1 MRYIGVLNVTF
12 RKAPKKKKQKKD
24 IDNDSVETSVRNT
37 DDGVETSA
45 TTPAMS
51 DINNTTSLPIGPE
64 PTKGPNS
71 VTASENGSGN
81 PAPPLPQVVF
91 ENNRH
96 IIPENLFKFSTSAP
110 SYPSKP
116 CVNSE
121 ISSGMEGEVGPVS
134 DGGGTGGAVVKGM
147 NTGGSCN
154 QRPAPKSLS
163 SWGATSV
170 NRKLQEQVLRE
181 VFGAPPVHNH
191 HHSHGSHSRSRSHH
205 NSHHHRHQHDS
216 SCGGGQSSPCN
227 RSSLR
232 RSSADLGSSHSYGS
246 TPTDRKIKFLRDDAD
261 RKYASSTDIRE
272 FSKNGAGDLNDSGL
286 PERPSTASLD
296 VRGFRK
302 DGGFEGGLSRRQ
314 SSGSMRR
321 RAKKRVSLSPHG
333 DFGVEDDGYGG
344 DREDEVF
351 KMDEDDA
358 VPGKKSWAEQC
369 MSRRPSPA
377 AIAEAIRPPPEL
389 PPPESQIAT
398 SPATASPATTN
409 PTIVD
414 PATNPP
420 QPTNPEA
427 VAVDTETQQQ
437 LPEPPSERVE
447 HFLLLED
454 LTAGMRRPCVL
465 DLKMGTR
472 QYGIEASEKK
482 RQSQAN
488 KCALTTSRNLGVRLC
503 GMQVWNAKSNSYIF
517 EDKYF
522 GRDLKAGRE
531 FQSALTRFLHDGQAE
546 KSILRH
552 IPTILEKLC
561 ALEVMIRGL
570 PGYRFYA
577 SSLLMLYD
585 GMDHDRQIDLKIVDF
600 ANCVTA
606 EDPLPPFATCP
617 PKDPIGI
624 DRGYLRGLRTLQRYI
639 QSIWRDAKGDE
650 WVERGEE
657 GHVGGGHERGEISSE
672 WDIMEDLG
680 EVST

>member
-1 MRYIGVLNVTF
+1 M
-12 RKAPKKKKQKKD
+12 
-24 IDNDSVETSVRNT
+24 
-37 DDGVETSA
+37 
-45 TTPAMS
+45 
-51 DINNTTSLPIGPE
+51 TTSG
-64 PTKGPNS
+64 
-71 VTASENGSGN
+71 NGSGN
-81 PAPPLPQVVF
+81 LAPPLPQVVF

-96 IIPENLFKFSTSAP
+96 IIPENLFRFSASAP
-110 SYPSKP
+110 SSSKSS
-116 CVNSE
+116 VNGDKST
-121 ISSGMEGEVGPVS
+121 GLRNGAGHGNDGDGTEGTEMGGVGPGNDNS
-134 DGGGTGGAVVKGM
+134 L
-147 NTGGSCN
+147 
-154 QRPAPKSLS
+154 RLAPKSLS

-181 VFGAPPVHNH
+181 VFGPPPVHTH

-205 NSHHHRHQHDS
+205 NSHHHHRHQHDS
-216 SCGGGQSSPCN
+216 SCMMGRSSPCS
-227 RSSLR
+227 RTGFR
-232 RSSADLGSSHSYGS
+232 RSSTDLGPSQSYECS
-246 TPTDRKIKFLRDDAD
+246 PADRRIKFLRDDDVD
-261 RKYASSTDIRE
+261 RKYSSSTDTRE
-272 FSKNGAGDLNDSGL
+272 FSKRSSRGLDYGDS
-286 PERPSTASLD
+286 PERPSTSSPEVSTFGVD
-296 VRGFRK
+296 RGLKSR
-302 DGGFEGGLSRRQ
+302 LSRRQ

-321 RAKKRVSLSPHG
+321 RTKKRASLSPHG
-333 DFGVEDDGYGG
+333 DFGAEDDGYGG
-344 DREDEVF
+344 DREDELF
-351 KMDEDDA
+351 EMDDDDA
-358 VPGKKSWAEQC
+358 TPGKPSWAEMC
-369 MSRRPSPA
+369 MSRKASPV
-377 AIAEAIRPPPEL
+377 AIGESIRPPPKLQPPGAEVATDPTITSPQPSTL
-389 PPPESQIAT
+389 ETTVVDAEAQQPPEQ
-398 SPATASPATTN
+398 
-409 PTIVD
+409 
-414 PATNPP
+414 
-420 QPTNPEA
+420 
-427 VAVDTETQQQ
+427 
-437 LPEPPSERVE
+437 PSERVE

-472 QYGIEASEKK
+472 QYGVEASENK

-488 KCALTTSRNLGVRLC
+488 KCALTTSRDLGVRLC

-531 FQSALTRFLHDGQAE
+531 FQSALTRFLYDGKAE

-552 IPTILEKLC
+552 IPTILEKLR

-606 EDPLPPFATCP
+606 EDSLPPFSSCP
-617 PKDPIGI
+617 PKDPIGV

-639 QSIWRDAKGDE
+639 QSIWRDARGDE

-657 GHVGGGHERGEISSE
+657 GHVGGGHQRDEISLE

>member
-1 MRYIGVLNVTF
+1 MNE
-12 RKAPKKKKQKKD
+12 A
-24 IDNDSVETSVRNT
+24 NSADSLAVGSGFAKES
-37 DDGVETSA
+37 
-45 TTPAMS
+45 
-51 DINNTTSLPIGPE
+51 
-64 PTKGPNS
+64 NS
-71 VTASENGSGN
+71 MTSENGSGN
-81 PAPPLPQVVF
+81 PALPLPQVVF

-110 SYPSKP
+110 SSSPGTSID
-116 CVNSE
+116 SE
-121 ISSGMEGEVGPVS
+121 KSASVESGVENGS
-134 DGGGTGGAVVKGM
+134 DGGVAGRTEPNEMDAG
-147 NTGGSCN
+147 NDNN
-154 QRPAPKSLS
+154 QRPTPKSFP
-163 SWGATSV
+163 SWGATTV

-181 VFGAPPVHNH
+181 VFGPPPMHTH
-191 HHSHGSHSRSRSHH
+191 HHPHGSHSRSRSHH

-216 SCGGGQSSPCN
+216 SCTGQPSSCSRTN
-227 RSSLR
+227 HR
-232 RSSADLGSSHSYGS
+232 RSSTDLGSSQSYGS
-246 TPTDRKIKFLRDDAD
+246 IRADRRIKFLREDAD
-261 RKYASSTDIRE
+261 RKYSSSTDIRE
-272 FSKNGAGDLNDSGL
+272 FSKGGVGGLDDNDL
-286 PERPSTASLD
+286 PERPSTSSPGVHAF
-296 VRGFRK
+296 RG
-302 DGGFEGGLSRRQ
+302 DGILKGGLSRRQ

-321 RAKKRVSLSPHG
+321 RTKRRVSLSPHG
-333 DFGVEDDGYGG
+333 NFGAEDDGYGG

-358 VPGKKSWAEQC
+358 TPGKISWAEQC

-377 AIAEAIRPPPEL
+377 AIAESIRPPPEL
-389 PPPESQIAT
+389 PPPQSQIL
-398 SPATASPATTN
+398 ASS
-409 PTIVD
+409 
-414 PATNPP
+414 ATNPP
-420 QPTNPEA
+420 QPTSSESAGDAKIQQPSEQPPE
-427 VAVDTETQQQ
+427 Q
-437 LPEPPSERVE
+437 PSERVE

-472 QYGIEASEKK
+472 QYGVEASEKK

-488 KCALTTSRNLGVRLC
+488 KCALTTSRDLGVRLC
-503 GMQVWNAKSNSYIF
+503 GMQVWNAKTNSYTF

-531 FQSALTRFLHDGQAE
+531 FQNALTRFLYDGQAE

-552 IPTILEKLC
+552 IPTILEKLR
-561 ALEVMIRGL
+561 ALEAMIRGL

-606 EDPLPPFATCP
+606 EDPLPPSAACP
-617 PKDPIGI
+617 PKDPIGV

-639 QSIWRDAKGDE
+639 QSIWRDARGDE

-657 GHVGGGHERGEISSE
+657 EHVGGHQKDEISTG
-672 WDIMEDLG
+672 WDMMEDLG

>member
-1 MRYIGVLNVTF
+1 MN
-12 RKAPKKKKQKKD
+12 
-24 IDNDSVETSVRNT
+24 
-37 DDGVETSA
+37 
-45 TTPAMS
+45 
-51 DINNTTSLPIGPE
+51 INNTTTDVGTSTTTPAVGGTNNAKSPLMRLEFVKE
-64 PTKGPNS
+64 PNF
-71 VTASENGSGN
+71 VTSGNGSGN

-96 IIPENLFKFSTSAP
+96 IIPENLFRFSASAP
-110 SYPSKP
+110 SSSKSS
-116 CVNSE
+116 VN
-121 ISSGMEGEVGPVS
+121 GEKSASFGHGVGHGS
-134 DGGGTGGAVVKGM
+134 DGGGTEVGG
-147 NTGGSCN
+147 TGPGGDGSL
-154 QRPAPKSLS
+154 RPAPKSLS

-181 VFGAPPVHNH
+181 VFGPPPMHTH

-216 SCGGGQSSPCN
+216 SCATGHSSSCG
-227 RSSLR
+227 RSGFR
-232 RSSADLGSSHSYGS
+232 RSSTDLSPSHSYES
-246 TPTDRKIKFLRDDAD
+246 SPADRRIKFLRDDVD
-261 RKYASSTDIRE
+261 RKYSSSTDVRE
-272 FSKNGAGDLNDSGL
+272 FSKRGSRGLGDSDL
-286 PERPSTASLD
+286 PERPSTSSPD
-296 VRGFRK
+296 VPFRGDRGLK
-302 DGGFEGGLSRRQ
+302 SRLSRRQ

-321 RAKKRVSLSPHG
+321 RAKKRVSLSQYG
-333 DFGVEDDGYGG
+333 DFGAEDDGYGG

-351 KMDEDDA
+351 KMDDDDA
-358 VPGKKSWAEQC
+358 TPGKQSWAEKC
-369 MSRRPSPA
+369 MSRRPSPV
-377 AIAEAIRPPPEL
+377 AIAESIRPPPEF
-389 PPPESQIAT
+389 PPLEAQAVTDSTAQT
-398 SPATASPATTN
+398 ST
-409 PTIVD
+409 VD
-414 PATNPP
+414 A
-420 QPTNPEA
+420 
-427 VAVDTETQQQ
+427 ETQQP
-437 LPEPPSERVE
+437 PEQPSERVE

-472 QYGIEASEKK
+472 QYGVEASEKK

-488 KCALTTSRNLGVRLC
+488 KCALTTSRDLGVRLC

-531 FQSALTRFLHDGQAE
+531 FQSALTRFLYDGKAE
-546 KSILRH
+546 NSILRH
-552 IPTILEKLC
+552 IPTILEKLR

-606 EDPLPPFATCP
+606 EDSLSSSTSCP
-617 PKDPIGI
+617 PKDPIGV

-639 QSIWRDAKGDE
+639 QSIWRDARGDE

-657 GHVGGGHERGEISSE
+657 GHVGGGHQREEISLG

-680 EVST
+680 QVST

>member
-1 MRYIGVLNVTF
+1 MSAAGLT
-12 RKAPKKKKQKKD
+12 
-24 IDNDSVETSVRNT
+24 NDAKSPLVGLEFTKEPNFV
-37 DDGVETSA
+37 
-45 TTPAMS
+45 
-51 DINNTTSLPIGPE
+51 TTSG
-64 PTKGPNS
+64 
-71 VTASENGSGN
+71 NGSGN
-81 PAPPLPQVVF
+81 LAPPLPQVVF

-96 IIPENLFKFSTSAP
+96 IIPENLFRFSASAP
-110 SYPSKP
+110 SSSK
-116 CVNSE
+116 
-121 ISSGMEGEVGPVS
+121 SSINGDKSAGLRNGAGHGS
-134 DGGGTGGAVVKGM
+134 DAEMGGTGPRDD
-147 NTGGSCN
+147 NNLRSD
-154 QRPAPKSLS
+154 PKSLS

-181 VFGAPPVHNH
+181 VFGPPPVHTH
-191 HHSHGSHSRSRSHH
+191 HHSHSSNSRSRSHH
-205 NSHHHRHQHDS
+205 NSHRHHHRHGSSCAVGQSS
-216 SCGGGQSSPCN
+216 SCGRTSF
-227 RSSLR
+227 R
-232 RSSADLGSSHSYGS
+232 RSSTDLGPSESYEC
-246 TPTDRKIKFLRDDAD
+246 TPADRRIKFLRDDVD
-261 RKYASSTDIRE
+261 RKYSSSTDIRE
-272 FSKNGAGDLNDSGL
+272 FSKRGSRGLDDSDS
-286 PERPSTASLD
+286 PERPSTSSPD
-296 VRGFRK
+296 VPTFRVDRGFKSR
-302 DGGFEGGLSRRQ
+302 LSRRQ

-321 RAKKRVSLSPHG
+321 RMKKRVSLSPHG
-333 DFGVEDDGYGG
+333 DFGAEDDGYGG

-351 KMDEDDA
+351 RMDDDDDA
-358 VPGKKSWAEQC
+358 TPGKPSWAEKC
-369 MSRRPSPA
+369 MSRKASPV
-377 AIAEAIRPPPEL
+377 AISESIRPPPEL
-389 PPPESQIAT
+389 HPLGAQPVIDSTT
-398 SPATASPATTN
+398 SP
-409 PTIVD
+409 
-414 PATNPP
+414 
-420 QPTNPEA
+420 QPSNPETGM
-427 VAVDTETQQQ
+427 VDTETQQP
-437 LPEPPSERVE
+437 PEQPSERVE

-472 QYGIEASEKK
+472 QYGVEASENK

-488 KCALTTSRNLGVRLC
+488 KCALTTSRDLGVRLC

-531 FQSALTRFLHDGQAE
+531 FQSALTRFLYDGKAE

-552 IPTILEKLC
+552 IPTILEKLR

-606 EDPLPPFATCP
+606 EDSLPPSTSCP
-617 PKDPIGI
+617 PKYPIGV

-639 QSIWRDAKGDE
+639 QSIWRDARGDE

-657 GHVGGGHERGEISSE
+657 GHGGGHQRDEISLG